1 MDEYKEYKTKRQFYA
16 ISIKHTEYKWSF
28 GKPCVLWGHRRT
40 NDNEERCY
48 AGYTEDT
55 HCAELYSIEEFIGKY
70 GDICC
75 PYPVKMCKNLCKA
88 YKKFDTVL
96 MSQKDYLAYYNMLIE
111 A

>member
-1 MDEYKEYKTKRQFYA
+1 MDEYKTKRQFYA
-16 ISIKHTEYKWSF
+16 ISIKHTMYKWSF

-40 NDNEERCY
+40 DDNEERCY

-75 PYPVKMCKNLCKA
+75 PYPVKMCKNLCEA